1 MGVDTDI
8 GTLSPLV
15 RCASPAA
22 RSMMMKP
29 QKYNSPFALKTRTAL
44 TDAAEH
50 HLNDELQ
57 SRLPPATAPPQP
69 LLPPLEN
76 VIRPT
81 VPTDAAAYYLNRKPQ
96 TLRAW
101 ACLESGPLRPV
112 RINGRLAWSVS
123 AIRAL
128 LNGEAK

>member
-1 MGVDTDI
+1 
-8 GTLSPLV
+8 
-15 RCASPAA
+15 
-22 RSMMMKP
+22 MKP
-29 QKYNSPFALKTRTAL
+29 QKYSSPFALKTRTAL
-44 TDAAEH
+44 TDTA
-50 HLNDELQ
+50 ELQ
-57 SRLPPATAPPQP
+57 SELSPATPPPQE
-69 LLPPLEN
+69 LLPALES

-101 ACLESGPLRPV
+101 ACLENGPLRPV